1 MLATLG
7 IRFPMK
13 NRFDILVVG
22 GGPAG
27 CAAARAYGLAGR
39 SVALLEADPAGQPKQ
54 RFAGEWLHPQ
64 GVEAL
69 QKLGFG
75 EIAAS
80 VGRPRGRG
88 FVVYPGHGESP
99 VKLDYVE
106 GQVGLAFHH
115 GQLVD
120 EMRHIVAQTPGV
132 SFFPGVRVKSA
143 DDHGVTL
150 ENGDRFEASRVIGAD
165 GRASVVRRSLRG
177 ASVHKAI
184 SAMTGILLEG
194 VGAPYPDYGHVFL
207 GQPSFLLGYEIAPS
221 TVRICVDVPLKYKA
235 EMKDPAW
242 LIEAIRDTLPAVWRQ
257 PAEEQIRKGQLSWQ
271 ANHFLARADYGNG
284 RRILIG
290 DAAGHT
296 HPLTATGITNGLVDA
311 IELAEA
317 GDFRS
322 FVRSRRRACR
332 VPELLSRALYDCFSK
347 EDAFS
352 QSLRRAV
359 VSLWR
364 NDERER
370 ARTMGLLMGNGQSF
384 LTFAG
389 PFLKALWGA
398 WQGRKSGRLDAA
410 DLASAASWIRL
421 PLAYALAGLVKS
433 RS

>member
-1 MLATLG
+1 MS
-7 IRFPMK
+7 
-13 NRFDILVVG
+13 NRFDVIVVG

-27 CAAARAYGLAGR
+27 CAAARAFGLSGQT
-39 SVALLEADPAGQPKQ
+39 VALLEADPAGKKKQ

-75 EIAAS
+75 EIAEK

-88 FVVYPGHGESP
+88 FVVYPGHHESP
-99 VKLDYVE
+99 VKLDYVD
-106 GQVGLAFHH
+106 GQIGLAFHH
-115 GQLVD
+115 GHLVD
-120 EMRHIVAQTPGV
+120 EMRRIVSETPGV

-143 DDHGVTL
+143 DDHGVVL
-150 ENGDRFEASRVIGAD
+150 ENGERIEAGRVIGAD

-177 ASVHKAI
+177 ASVHKPI

-194 VGAPYPDYGHVFL
+194 VKAPYPDYGHVFL

-221 TVRICVDVPLKYKA
+221 TVRICVDVPLKYKT
-235 EMKDPAW
+235 EMKDPNW
-242 LIEAIRDTLPAVWRQ
+242 LIEAIRDTLPPVWRQ
-257 PAEEQIRKGQLSWQ
+257 PAEEQIRQGQLSWQ

-317 GDFRS
+317 SDFRS
-322 FVRSRRRACR
+322 FARSRRRACR
-332 VPELLSRALYDCFSK
+332 VPELLSRALYECFSK

-364 NDERER
+364 NDEKER
-370 ARTMGLLMGNGQSF
+370 ARTMGLLMGNGRSF

-398 WQGRKSGRLDAA
+398 WKGRPSSRVGTA
-410 DLASAASWIRL
+410 DLASAVSWIRL